1 MSIVQT
7 SAIALAPLVGTP
19 LLAEQGPPSM
29 LESMG
34 SLPIMML
41 IIGLFWFLLIRPE
54 GKKDKL
60 RRERLDKLEVG
71 SKVVLNGGLLGE
83 ITKLEAQVANVRLG
97 KGVTVSVI
105 RKEILDTQEGKLKAL
120 ESDTEEKK

>member
-1 MSIVQT
+1 
-7 SAIALAPLVGTP
+7 
-19 LLAEQGPPSM
+19 M

-71 SKVVLNGGLLGE
+71 SKVVLNSGLLGE

>member
-1 MSIVQT
+1 
-7 SAIALAPLVGTP
+7 
-19 LLAEQGPPSM
+19 M